1 MMGTQR
7 HRDLRTNA
15 GSAVL
20 VPECSGTAGRNY
32 CGIARL
38 ELPDRLRG
46 RIERAEA
53 LEIRVGVAAC
63 DHSFNGLLA
72 NCAAAKRC
80 MAALVHEWSESKAT
94 GNVKDAQTRR
104 LMVQI
109 SHHALPQSGL

>member
-20 VPECSGTAGRNY
+20 VPECSDTTVRNY

-38 ELPDRLRG
+38 ELPDHLGGRPDRLRG

-53 LEIRVGVAAC
+53 LEIRVGVAPLRP
-63 DHSFNGLLA
+63 LLQRTA
-72 NCAAAKRC
+72 RKYRRQNLPSCARAGSGQKTGQAA
-80 MAALVHEWSESKAT
+80 T
-94 GNVKDAQTRR
+94 
-104 LMVQI
+104 
-109 SHHALPQSGL
+109 